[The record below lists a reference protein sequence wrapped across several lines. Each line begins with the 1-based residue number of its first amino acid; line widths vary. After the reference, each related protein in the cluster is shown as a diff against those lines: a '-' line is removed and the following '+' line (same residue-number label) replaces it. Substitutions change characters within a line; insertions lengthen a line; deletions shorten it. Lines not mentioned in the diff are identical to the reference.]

1 MIDEAK
7 QNILDAKFSRIILAI
22 SEQHDI
28 PVEKAMDI
36 FYNSATSQLI
46 EEGIADLHCRSSKYL
61 ADVIWDEYMTNATN
75 TWPLETKPD
84 SGN

>member
-7 QNILDAKFSRIILAI
+7 QNILDAKISRIILAI

-28 PVEKAMDI
+28 SIEQAMDI
-36 FYNSATSQLI
+36 FYNSITSQLI

-61 ADVIWDEYMTNATN
+61 ADLIWDEY
-75 TWPLETKPD
+75 LENETHKVH
-84 SGN
+84 SK